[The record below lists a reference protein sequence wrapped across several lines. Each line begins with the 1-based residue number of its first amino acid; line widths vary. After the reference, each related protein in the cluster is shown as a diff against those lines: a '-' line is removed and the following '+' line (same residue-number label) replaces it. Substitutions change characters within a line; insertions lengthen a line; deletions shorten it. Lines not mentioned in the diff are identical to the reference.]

1 MNNESM
7 PSFEPASKN
16 EETEE
21 SFKQFAFETL
31 KIVII
36 SLIIIL
42 PVRYYLIQPF
52 YVKGQS
58 MEPNFHDNEYLII
71 NEIGYRFNEPER
83 GDIIV
88 FKYPK
93 NPSEYYIKRIIGL
106 PGETIKI
113 QDNQVIIYNPE
124 FPGGKVLDESGYLAS
139 GAETAG
145 NLSVT
150 LREGEYYVLGDNRAS
165 SKDSRY
171 FGPVD
176 KKYIIGRTWIRG
188 WPFDKI
194 KVF

>member
-1 MNNESM
+1 MSDQ
-7 PSFEPASKN
+7 PTPLFEPADKN
-16 EETEE
+16 EVAKE

-31 KIVII
+31 KIIII

-42 PVRYYLIQPF
+42 PVRYYLVQPF

-71 NEIGYRFNEPER
+71 NEISYRLNLPER

-93 NPSEYYIKRIIGL
+93 NPSEFYIKRIIGL

-113 QDNQVIIYNPE
+113 KDNQIIIFNAE
-124 FPGGKVLDESGYLAS
+124 NPGGKILDENAYLAP
-139 GAETAG
+139 GTETAG

-150 LREGEYYVLGDNRAS
+150 LNDNEYYVLGDNRAS

-176 KKYIIGRTWIRG
+176 KKYIIGRTWLRG
-188 WPFDKI
+188 WPFDRI

>member
-1 MNNESM
+1 MSDQ
-7 PSFEPASKN
+7 PIPLFEPADKN
-16 EETEE
+16 EVAKE
-21 SFKQFAFETL
+21 SFKQFAFEIL
-31 KIVII
+31 KIIII

-42 PVRYYLIQPF
+42 PVRYYLVQPF

-71 NEIGYRFNEPER
+71 NEIGYRLNLPER

-93 NPSEYYIKRIIGL
+93 NPSEFYIKRIIGL

-113 QDNQVIIYNPE
+113 KDNQIIIFNAE
-124 FPGGKVLDESGYLAS
+124 NPGGKILDENAYLAS
-139 GAETAG
+139 GTETAG

-150 LREGEYYVLGDNRAS
+150 LNDNEYYVLGDNRAS

-176 KKYIIGRTWIRG
+176 KKYIIGRTWLRG
-188 WPFDKI
+188 WPFDRI

>member
-1 MNNESM
+1 MSDQ
-7 PSFEPASKN
+7 PIPLFEPADKN
-16 EETEE
+16 EVAKE

-31 KIVII
+31 KIIII

-42 PVRYYLIQPF
+42 PVRYYLVQPF

-71 NEIGYRFNEPER
+71 NEIGYRLNLPER

-93 NPSEYYIKRIIGL
+93 NPSEFYIKRIIGL

-113 QDNQVIIYNPE
+113 KDNQIIIFNAE
-124 FPGGKVLDESGYLAS
+124 NPGGKILDENAYLAS
-139 GAETAG
+139 GTETAG

-150 LREGEYYVLGDNRAS
+150 LNDNEYYVLGDNRAS

-176 KKYIIGRTWIRG
+176 KKYIIGRTWLRG
-188 WPFDKI
+188 WPFDRI

>member
-1 MNNESM
+1 MSDQ
-7 PSFEPASKN
+7 PIPLFEPADKN
-16 EETEE
+16 EVAKE

-31 KIVII
+31 KIIII

-42 PVRYYLIQPF
+42 PVRYYLVQPF

-71 NEIGYRFNEPER
+71 NEIGYRLNLPER
-83 GDIIV
+83 WDIIV

-93 NPSEYYIKRIIGL
+93 NPSEFYIKRIIGL

-113 QDNQVIIYNPE
+113 KDNQIIIFNAE
-124 FPGGKVLDESGYLAS
+124 NPGGKILDENAYLAS
-139 GAETAG
+139 GTETAG

-150 LREGEYYVLGDNRAS
+150 LNDNEYYVLGDNRAS

-176 KKYIIGRTWIRG
+176 KKYIIGRTWLRG
-188 WPFDKI
+188 WPFDRI